1 MGKKKK
7 ETCAKHKIDRSQN
20 GRSNNHCK
28 QANCLLS
35 FTRRH
40 RVPTSVPSSFS
51 CTYARYELT
60 TLVGGTAAFSA
71 YGLILTQMSHINQ
84 LLTTS
89 LVNSNSQD
97 FFVKTK
103 TKTKTLFFVLE
114 APRDQDCGLEDYI
127 TAIGYCCEAAY
138 KCVCIRCQIAC
149 KLRTEWMKEKTSPQ
163 IS

>member
-1 MGKKKK
+1 MSWEKK
-7 ETCAKHKIDRSQN
+7 EKKTCTKHKINRSQN
-20 GRSNNHCK
+20 GRSNNNCK

-40 RVPTSVPSSFS
+40 GVTTSVPSSIS

-60 TLVGGTAAFSA
+60 TRVSGTAAFSA
-71 YGLILTQMSHINQ
+71 YGLILTQMSDINK

-103 TKTKTLFFVLE
+103 TKTKTL
-114 APRDQDCGLEDYI
+114 GL
-127 TAIGYCCEAAY
+127 
-138 KCVCIRCQIAC
+138 
-149 KLRTEWMKEKTSPQ
+149 KTKTKTLGLIQ
-163 IS
+163 VIKTVGLI